1 MNLYKLNWNYMLHN
15 IAVRNSYQLYNAETQ
30 KSIIIKRSSY
40 AKKICETC
48 DIPMLKLKGTYLFK
62 EYKKKLRQEYL
73 EYLEESKSKDNTK
86 GD

>member
-15 IAVRNSYQLYNAETQ
+15 ASAKNSYQLYNAEND
-30 KSIIIKRSSY
+30 KAIIIKRAYY
-40 AKKICETC
+40 AEELCKTC
-48 DIPMLKLKGTYLFK
+48 DIPMLKLRGTHLFK